1 VTHAKCFQTGN
12 AVPGIRR
19 RALTRHYVV
28 AEIMRGGFLPLGPR
42 GIGLFVN
49 KRSD

>member
-1 VTHAKCFQTGN
+1 MIGMLADRIN
-12 AVPGIRR
+12 PGIRH
-19 RALTRHYVV
+19 RALARHYV
-28 AEIMRGGFLPLGPR
+28 AQIMRGGVPPSGPR